1 MATDQT
7 VLYIIILVAIALV
20 LLLIGVVLAYL
31 RIVKR
36 YLDLKEG
43 KIEEVDPR
51 IIIKQEQEKSQRILE
66 DAQFQAH
73 QVITKAQAFLA
84 TNESV
89 LSKELE
95 ITTQDYAK
103 KYEGNLEI
111 VQKNIIKILENIP
124 EDSKKMLL
132 AEISNIKKSL
142 AEEIGKA
149 ATEAKAAVTEAYKK
163 AEDEVVIYKNER
175 LRQADESIIF
185 ILKQV
190 ARKVLAKEIS
200 QDEHEK
206 LVLKALEEAKRQGIF
221 GAKSS

>member
-51 IIIKQEQEKSQRILE
+51 IIIKQAQEKSQRILE

-132 AEISNIKKSL
+132 ETYEKNGYLVEERYIEQYLIQMAVGYFRTPERVKYWLVKNGLFGKHVKFLESL
-142 AEEIGKA
+142 IAIHYE
-149 ATEAKAAVTEAYKK
+149 
-163 AEDEVVIYKNER
+163 
-175 LRQADESIIF
+175 
-185 ILKQV
+185 
-190 ARKVLAKEIS
+190 
-200 QDEHEK
+200 
-206 LVLKALEEAKRQGIF
+206 
-221 GAKSS
+221 